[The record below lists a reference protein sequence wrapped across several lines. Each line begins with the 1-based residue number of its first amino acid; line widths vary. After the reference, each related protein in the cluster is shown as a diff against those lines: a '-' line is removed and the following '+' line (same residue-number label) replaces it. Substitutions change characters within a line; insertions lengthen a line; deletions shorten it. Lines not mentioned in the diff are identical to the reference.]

1 MPMPAH
7 TLIKIEDGVNHHQ
20 NHMHHHHQQTSM
32 YEHEKSLQTSIAT
45 AVQTPS
51 DMGGQFYYQHPGL
64 IQIAPQP
71 PLAHQASSIPQLM
84 ETADCHRH
92 QMSPPPL
99 QLTTSSHST
108 SSNDTCNQIS
118 YSVVPSLCPP
128 EVQDAN
134 IQTSPVMSEDDN
146 TSGHDD
152 IPESN
157 TTEYDEESQDN
168 HQHTQTEKLLVMETE
183 VTREETVEHRESVPD
198 TSVTSSS
205 LVIVKKQIESPDMND
220 VKDDETSMEAHQPEE
235 QREPVDLSGLQLLSN
250 SIDVF
255 QKKIIKQEPQ
265 EQLQITS
272 PTIASTTM
280 TPPIQEQIEEK
291 HHFEMM
297 SSSSIP
303 KGIPEDLGG
312 LNLLCAL
319 AEQRLEE
326 DFLNQEPSPSPDDSD
341 LQVKKRKHKMK
352 SSKKSK
358 HKEEK
363 KAKKRKHSTSE
374 ERDDELKGEMAASLK
389 RVKTKFDNLPL
400 TSVDDVCRLMEN
412 DMKEKLANITRQLEE
427 KRRELKQ
434 IKTPDGNEKD
444 CSSSSSSSEQ
454 IKPVKE
460 SYESN
465 PAPIKFSIIP
475 ALSPSFSSSS
485 NSESLVDIP
494 KLSSDTDSGSKDD
507 GEGSTNERSKRK
519 FGIPNKN
526 IGDKQ
531 GTETM
536 VTKKSKSFVG
546 YILASKQHN
555 KLPSNTSPTMGSWTS
570 SISRNGKASLPFVKQ
585 EDQETRGIL
594 KESAFKD
601 DRVFSIFGD
610 GSTNHQ
616 KFQASS
622 PLTLPSSSRS
632 QQPFVKHHSKHKKH
646 KERRRHREKQRMDTR
661 CMITSE
667 HLKQSK
673 SRVLMAQGGLF
684 YAGSLS
690 PVEQNEIFAI
700 TLDGERGNRPHIMP
714 REEILKQA
722 VSFLNY
728 SLF

>member
-1 MPMPAH
+1 MP
-7 TLIKIEDGVNHHQ
+7 
-20 NHMHHHHQQTSM
+20 
-32 YEHEKSLQTSIAT
+32 
-45 AVQTPS
+45 
-51 DMGGQFYYQHPGL
+51 
-64 IQIAPQP
+64 
-71 PLAHQASSIPQLM
+71 SS
-84 ETADCHRH
+84 
-92 QMSPPPL
+92 
-99 QLTTSSHST
+99 
-108 SSNDTCNQIS
+108 
-118 YSVVPSLCPP
+118 CPP

-152 IPESN
+152 IHESN

-168 HQHTQTEKLLVMETE
+168 QHSPSEKPIVMEPE

-205 LVIVKKQIESPDMND
+205 LITIKKQVESPDTSINEAKDND
-220 VKDDETSMEAHQPEE
+220 AEAMQTEE

-272 PTIASTTM
+272 PTIASTTG
-280 TPPIQEQIEEK
+280 TPPIQEPIIEQK
-291 HHFEMM
+291 IIVTTPTM
-297 SSSSIP
+297 P
-303 KGIPEDLGG
+303 KRIPEDLGG

-326 DFLNQEPSPSPDDSD
+326 DFQNQETSPSLEDAE
-341 LQVKKRKHKMK
+341 LQVKKRKHK
-352 SSKKSK
+352 SGKKSK
-358 HKEEK
+358 HKEDK

-374 ERDDELKGEMAASLK
+374 ERDDDLKEMAASLK

-434 IKTPDGNEKD
+434 IKTTTPDANEKD
-444 CSSSSSSSEQ
+444 CSSSSSSCEQ
-454 IKPVKE
+454 NKLSKVSYDTTSPV
-460 SYESN
+460 
-465 PAPIKFSIIP
+465 PPIKFSTIP

-494 KLSSDTDSGSKDD
+494 KLSSDTDSKDD
-507 GEGSTNERSKRK
+507 GDGSTNERSKRK

-526 IGDKQ
+526 NGDKQ
-531 GTETM
+531 GTETI
-536 VTKKSKSFVG
+536 VAKKSKSLVG
-546 YILASKQHN
+546 YILAAKN
-555 KLPSNTSPTMGSWTS
+555 KIPSTTTPTMGSWTS
-570 SISRNGKASLPFVKQ
+570 SISKTGKASLPFVKQ

-610 GSTNHQ
+610 GNHQ

-632 QQPFVKHHSKHKKH
+632 QQPYKHHSKHKKH

-673 SRVLMAQGGLF
+673 TRVLMAQGGLF
-684 YAGSLS
+684 YAGALS
-690 PVEQNEIFAI
+690 PVEQDEIFAI

-722 VSFLNY
+722 VSSDVGWDQNFFSNFIFLLD
-728 SLF
+728 S

>member
-1 MPMPAH
+1 MSGHA
-7 TLIKIEDGVNHHQ
+7 LIKLEDTINHHQ
-20 NHMHHHHQQTSM
+20 AHHQPTSM
-32 YEHEKSLQTSIAT
+32 YDHDKSMHTAT

-51 DMGGQFYYQHPGL
+51 DLGGQLYYQHPGL

-71 PLAHQASSIPQLM
+71 AHQASSISTM
-84 ETADCHRH
+84 IESADCRH

-108 SSNDTCNQIS
+108 NQSDICNQIS
-118 YSVVPSLCPP
+118 YNVVPSSCPP

-157 TTEYDEESQDN
+157 TAEYEEEESQD
-168 HQHTQTEKLLVMETE
+168 HSPVEKPIVNEPE
-183 VTREETVEHRESVPD
+183 ITREETLEHRESVPD

-205 LVIVKKQIESPDMND
+205 LIIIKKQSESPDNSMHEGS
-220 VKDDETSMEAHQPEE
+220 KDEENGVETNQVEE

-265 EQLQITS
+265 ELQITC
-272 PTIASTTM
+272 PTIASTTI
-280 TPPIQEQIEEK
+280 TPPIQEPIDEK
-291 HHFEMM
+291 HHLVVT
-297 SSSSIP
+297 SIP

-326 DFLNQEPSPSPDDSD
+326 DFQNQEPSPSNDDSE

-358 HKEEK
+358 HKDEK

-374 ERDDELKGEMAASLK
+374 ERDDDLKGEMAASLK

-434 IKTPDGNEKD
+434 IKTTPDVNEKD
-444 CSSSSSSSEQ
+444 SSSSSSSCEQ
-454 IKPVKE
+454 NKTPKSSYLGE
-460 SYESN
+460 SS
-465 PAPIKFSIIP
+465 PLKFSIIP
-475 ALSPSFSSSS
+475 ALSPSFSTSS
-485 NSESLVDIP
+485 NSDSIVDIP

-519 FGIPNKN
+519 FNIPNKH
-526 IGDKQ
+526 IVEKQ
-531 GTETM
+531 ATETI
-536 VTKKSKSFVG
+536 VAKKSKSFVG
-546 YILASKQHN
+546 YILASKN
-555 KLPSNTSPTMGSWTS
+555 KHPATPSPTMGSWTS
-570 SISRNGKASLPFVKQ
+570 SISKNGKASLPFVKQ
-585 EDQETRGIL
+585 EDQEGRGIL

-610 GSTNHQ
+610 GNHQ

-632 QQPFVKHHSKHKKH
+632 QAPYNKHHSKHKKH
-646 KERRRHREKQRMDTR
+646 KERRRHRERQRMDTR
-661 CMITSE
+661 CMITSD
-667 HLKQSK
+667 HLKQTK
-673 SRVLMAQGGLF
+673 TRVLMAQGGLF

-690 PVEQNEIFAI
+690 TVEQNEIFAI

-722 VSFLNY
+722 VS
-728 SLF
+728 

>member
-1 MPMPAH
+1 MPIPAH
-7 TLIKIEDGVNHHQ
+7 ALIKLEDTMNHHQ
-20 NHMHHHHQQTSM
+20 AH
-32 YEHEKSLQTSIAT
+32 LQPTSIYDHNKSINTSSMAT
-45 AVQTPS
+45 AMQTQT
-51 DMGGQFYYQHPGL
+51 DMSGQLYYQHPGL

-71 PLAHQASSIPQLM
+71 AHQASSISTMM
-84 ETADCHRH
+84 ESADCRH

-99 QLTTSSHST
+99 QLTTSHHST
-108 SSNDTCNQIS
+108 NQNDNCNQLS
-118 YSVVPSLCPP
+118 YNVPSSCPP

-168 HQHTQTEKLLVMETE
+168 HRHSPAEKPIVMEPE
-183 VTREETVEHRESVPD
+183 ITREETVEHRESVPD

-205 LVIVKKQIESPDMND
+205 LIIIKKQSGSPD
-220 VKDDETSMEAHQPEE
+220 TSMQEEKDEENRMETNQVEEQRE

-280 TPPIQEQIEEK
+280 TPPIQEQIDEK
-291 HHFEMM
+291 HHLIVN
-297 SSSSIP
+297 SSIP

-326 DFLNQEPSPSPDDSD
+326 DFQNQEPSPSNDDSE
-341 LQVKKRKHKMK
+341 LQMKKRKHKMK

-358 HKEEK
+358 HKDEK
-363 KAKKRKHSTSE
+363 KVKKRKHSTSE

-400 TSVDDVCRLMEN
+400 ASVDDVCRLMEN

-434 IKTPDGNEKD
+434 IKTTPDGMEKD
-444 CSSSSSSSEQ
+444 SSSSSSSCEQ
-454 IKPVKE
+454 SKTPKV
-460 SYESN
+460 SYVGSTS
-465 PAPIKFSIIP
+465 PLKFSIIP
-475 ALSPSFSSSS
+475 ALSPSFSTSS
-485 NSESLVDIP
+485 NCDSVVDIP

-507 GEGSTNERSKRK
+507 GEGSNERSKRK

-526 IGDKQ
+526 NGEKQ
-531 GTETM
+531 GTETI
-536 VTKKSKSFVG
+536 VAKKSKSLVG
-546 YILASKQHN
+546 YILASKN
-555 KLPSNTSPTMGSWTS
+555 KQPTAPSPTMGSWTS
-570 SISRNGKASLPFVKQ
+570 SISKSGKASLPFVKQ
-585 EDQETRGIL
+585 EDQDGRGIL

-610 GSTNHQ
+610 GNHQ

-632 QQPFVKHHSKHKKH
+632 QPPYNKHHSKHKKH
-646 KERRRHREKQRMDTR
+646 KERRRHRERQRLDTR
-661 CMITSE
+661 CMITSD

-673 SRVLMAQGGLF
+673 TRVLLAQGGLF
-684 YAGSLS
+684 YAGSLT

-700 TLDGERGNRPHIMP
+700 TIDGERGNRPHIMP

-722 VSFLNY
+722 VS
-728 SLF
+728 